1 MTEFKE
7 YVRKLKIHVYLSAI
21 LLYIIILCVAVAL
34 AVLST
39 NWILTVCYLC
49 ITILAGIVFAICQ
62 KQLKKPENNRCKP
75 FVIQLD
81 KVYTYDMLYS
91 ILANAAKNKDVFSE
105 SDGLAFFRFKNK
117 FFFRTILFFTAD
129 FNKKDYDSKKSRINR
144 KANKL
149 YHISQWVRSGRARKT
164 MRVNIVL
171 ADYVNNA
178 LDQYISTNAAQYLTR
193 VEGILNLVICKDKLI
208 VPPLYDVSLSVYALQ
223 RYAGVVSVF
232 TNLLN

>member
-1 MTEFKE
+1 MTEFKA
-7 YVRKLKIHVYLSAI
+7 YVRKLKMHVYLSAI
-21 LLYIIILCVAVAL
+21 LLCIIIFCVAVAL
-34 AVLST
+34 AVLSA
-39 NWILTVCYLC
+39 NWIVTVCHLC
-49 ITILAGIVFAICQ
+49 ITIPTVIVFVICQ

-91 ILANAAKNKDVFSE
+91 ILANAAKNKEVFPE

-117 FFFRTILFFTAD
+117 FFFRTVLFYTAD
-129 FNKKDYDSKKSRINR
+129 FNKREYDSKKSRINR

-149 YHISQWVRSGRARKT
+149 YHISQWVRSGRAHKM
-164 MRVNIVL
+164 MRINIILVDHVN
-171 ADYVNNA
+171 DA
-178 LDQYISTNAAQYLTR
+178 LQQYISTNAAQCLTR
-193 VEGILNLVICKDKLI
+193 VEGILNLVICEDKLI